1 MLNQDFHFEYFGG
14 IKEEGYLCS
23 EIILKVKDMIN
34 NYLFIDGLTKDFI
47 LEVYYR
53 VVNDSPDCSEEYSE
67 EVEMTVSELAEQVV
81 TGQVE
86 DGENVIKV
94 HIAKSAQDFLAEVH
108 EHFEKCDGMLFA
120 SLDMT
125 EAMESFLYSLGK
137 YLVQG
142 DFNKLFSVS

>member
-1 MLNQDFHFEYFGG
+1 MKQN
-14 IKEEGYLCS
+14 C
-23 EIILKVKDMIN
+23 
-34 NYLFIDGLTKDFI
+34 LFIDGLTKEFL

-53 VVNDSPDCSEEYSE
+53 VENDSPDYSEEFSE
-67 EVEMTVSELAEQVV
+67 EVEMTASELAEQVA
-81 TGQVE
+81 TGQAE

-94 HIAKSAQDFLAEVH
+94 HIDKSAHDFLVEVK
-108 EHFEKCDGMLFA
+108 EHFDDYDGMLFA

-142 DFNKLFSVS
+142 DFNKPFSVS

>member
-1 MLNQDFHFEYFGG
+1 MKQD
-14 IKEEGYLCS
+14 C
-23 EIILKVKDMIN
+23 
-34 NYLFIDGLTKDFI
+34 LFIDGMTKEFI

-53 VVNDSPDCSEEYSE
+53 VENDSPDYSVEYNEEL
-67 EVEMTVSELAEQVV
+67 EMTASELAEQVV

-94 HIAKSAQDFLAEVH
+94 HIDKSAQDFLAEIH
-108 EHFEKCDGMLFA
+108 EHFEDCGGMLFA
-120 SLDMT
+120 SLEMT

-142 DFNKLFSVS
+142 DSNEPFTVDKY

>member
-1 MLNQDFHFEYFGG
+1 MKQHCL
-14 IKEEGYLCS
+14 L
-23 EIILKVKDMIN
+23 
-34 NYLFIDGLTKDFI
+34 IDGMTKEFL

-53 VVNDSPDCSEEYSE
+53 VENDSPDYSEEYSE
-67 EVEMTVSELAEQVV
+67 EVEMTASELAEQFV
-81 TGQVE
+81 TGRTE
-86 DGENVIKV
+86 DNENVIKV
-94 HIAKSAQDFLAEVH
+94 HIDKSTQDFLVEVH

-142 DFNKLFSVS
+142 DFNEPFAVGKY